1 MINCYLVSLLRDELD
16 KEIAGGRIDKI
27 QQPAKD
33 IVLLT
38 VRKNRENKKLL
49 LSCAGGKARAH
60 LTKIEYENPNEP
72 PMFCML
78 LRKHINGALIASVQ
92 QPNED
97 RILFFRLNN
106 MDELGRCS
114 EEVLVIEMLGRSPNI
129 ILCDDSMHII
139 DCVHRND
146 FRNPGMIY
154 RLPSKPDNIIFD
166 KEQIS
171 GSVSAYLDDFYS
183 KKEKEEL
190 YKSKARE
197 VRTALNNSIKR
208 TEKKL
213 GARMQDL
220 QKTAGR
226 EEIREKADLITA
238 NMYKIRKGDR
248 YLRCEDWFNDNREVV
263 IELDQLKTPQQYSA
277 KLYKEYNKLK
287 TAESYLSGLIQE
299 AENQLEY
306 LKSELALLQMAGTD
320 AEIEAIRLELVR
332 QGFLKQSSSKQKKE
346 PKCAP
351 LRFVSPNGLDILVGR
366 NNSQNEELSLR
377 TANRSDYWFHAKGFH
392 GSHVILCCLGSAPA
406 DEDIEKAASLA
417 AEYSE
422 AKGNCFVDYC
432 PVRNLK
438 KPKGSFPGKVI
449 YTDYNTLRIKPHE

>member
-1 MINCYLVSLLRDELD
+1 MISCYLVSLLRDELD
-16 KEIAGGRIDKI
+16 KEIAGGRIEKI

-33 IVLLT
+33 IVIIT

-60 LTKIEYENPNEP
+60 LTEIEFENPNEP

-78 LRKHINGALIASVQ
+78 LRKHINGAVIESCE
-92 QPNED
+92 QPNDD
-97 RILFFRLNN
+97 RILVFHLYNR
-106 MDELGRCS
+106 DELGRS
-114 EEVLVIEMLGRSPNI
+114 AEEALVIEMLGRSPNI
-129 ILCDDSMHII
+129 ILCDYSMHII
-139 DCVHRND
+139 DCVHRNN

-154 RLPSKPDNIIFD
+154 RLPDKPDNIRSEKD
-166 KEQIS
+166 QIS
-171 GSVSAYLDDFYS
+171 GSVSEYLDEYYS
-183 KKEKEEL
+183 HKEKEEL

-213 GARMQDL
+213 GARITDL

-226 EEIREKADLITA
+226 EELRKKADLITA
-238 NMYKIRKGDR
+238 NLYKIKKGDC

-263 IELDQLKTPQQYSA
+263 IELDPIKTPQQYSA
-277 KLYKEYNKLK
+277 KLYKDYNKLK
-287 TAESYLSGLIQE
+287 TAETYLTGLIQE
-299 AENQLEY
+299 AENQLDY
-306 LKSELALLQMAGTD
+306 LKSELALLQMAETD
-320 AEIEAIRLELVR
+320 GEIEAIRMELIR
-332 QGFLKQSSSKQKKE
+332 QGFLRQSSSKQKKE

-351 LRFVSPNGLDILVGR
+351 LRFVSPNGLDIFVGR
-366 NNSQNEELSLR
+366 NNSQNEELSLK

-392 GSHVILCCLGSAPA
+392 GSHVILCCLGSTPA
-406 DEDIEKAASLA
+406 DEDIQKAASLA

-422 AKGNCFVDYC
+422 AKGDCFVDYC
-432 PVRNLK
+432 PVRNIK

-449 YTDYNTLRIKPHE
+449 YTDYNTVRIKPHE